1 MRRTANCDGGHA
13 WLLLYQLSY
22 DYESTLSLSFM
33 PKVKTNPSLISRSLL
48 QLNRDTAAVWS
59 PSPAIMCRHAGCISH
74 YRIDLPCHRSSMA
87 ATTAAT
93 VLARPTR
100 KTNPAPCSERNL
112 PVIK

>member
-59 PSPAIMCRHAGCISH
+59 PSPAIMCRHASCVT
-74 YRIDLPCHRSSMA
+74 LF
-87 ATTAAT
+87 
-93 VLARPTR
+93 VERPTGSR
-100 KTNPAPCSERNL
+100 ASRDALRRCSLTGRWGRGVAP
-112 PVIK
+112 